1 MLKHPAGQR
10 RRVAVVGVGVIGASW
25 AAHFLARGMDVVATD
40 PAPGAADRLRESI
53 DRLWPALERLGLA
66 PGASRERLRF
76 VAPLPEALQEVDFVQ
91 ENAPENLEAKQRLIG
106 DIDAATQ
113 AGVLIAS
120 SSSGLL
126 PSDLQKLC
134 RKDPG
139 RVLIGHPFHPPH
151 LMPLVEVVGGRQTV
165 PAAVDRAMAFYRE
178 AGKRP
183 IRLRQE
189 LPGHVA
195 NRLQAAM
202 WREAFSLVERGAAT
216 VEDID
221 AAIMHGPGLRWAI
234 LGPFLTLH
242 LTGGAGGM
250 AGILEHLG
258 PSVEAWWAQFTTP
271 RLTAELKQTVSEGA
285 RNLAERLG
293 GESLEAQRDALLI
306 ELLAL
311 KASRKDAFP
320 GSDCDAK

>member
-1 MLKHPAGQR
+1 MRKNQVGQP
-10 RRVAVVGVGVIGASW
+10 RRVAVVGAGVIGTSW
-25 AAHFLARGMDVVATD
+25 AAHFLSRGMEVVATD
-40 PAPGAADRLRESI
+40 PAPGAAERLRESI
-53 DRLWPALERLGLA
+53 NRLWPVLERLGLA
-66 PGASRERLRF
+66 SGASRERLRF
-76 VAPLPEALQEVDFVQ
+76 VDHLSDALRDVDFVQ
-91 ENAPENLEAKQRLIG
+91 ENAQESLEAKQRLIS
-106 DIDAATQ
+106 DIDAAAP

-151 LMPLVEVVGGRQTV
+151 LMPLVEVVGGRQTDSASID
-165 PAAVDRAMAFYRE
+165 AAMVFYKE
-178 AGKRP
+178 VGKHP

-189 LPGHVA
+189 LPGHIA
-195 NRLQAAM
+195 NRLQAAL
-202 WREAFSLVERGAAT
+202 WREAFSLVECGAAT

-242 LTGGAGGM
+242 LTGGSGGM
-250 AGILEHLG
+250 AGILDHLG

-271 RLTAELKQTVSEGA
+271 RITTELKQTVSEEV
-285 RNLAERLG
+285 RSLAKRLG
-293 GESLEAQRDALLI
+293 GHSLEAQRDALLI

-311 KASRKDAFP
+311 KTSRNDALS
-320 GSDCDAK
+320 GCYHDAK

>member
-1 MLKHPAGQR
+1 MPKVLADQA
-10 RRVAVVGVGVIGASW
+10 RRVTVVGTGVIGTSW
-25 AAHFLARGMDVVATD
+25 AAHFLARGFEVVATD
-40 PAPGAADRLRESI
+40 PAPGAAARLRESL

-66 PGASRERLRF
+66 PDASRSRLRF
-76 VAPLPEALQEVDFVQ
+76 ADDLDESLRDTGFVQ
-91 ENAPENLEAKQRLIG
+91 ENTQENLEAKQRLIG
-106 DIDAATQ
+106 DIDVATP

-134 RKDPG
+134 RQDPG

-151 LMPLVEVVGGRQTV
+151 LMPLVEVVGGRLTD
-165 PAAVDRAMAFYRE
+165 PGALERAMDFYRA
-178 AGKRP
+178 AGKKP

-195 NRLQAAM
+195 NRLQAAL

-221 AAIMHGPGLRWAI
+221 TAIMHGPGLRWAI

-250 AGILEHLG
+250 AGILDHLG

-271 RLTAELKQTVSEGA
+271 RLTSELKRAVSEDVVA
-285 RNLAERLG
+285 LAETMG
-293 GESLEAQRDALLI
+293 GASVEARRDALLI

-311 KASRKDAFP
+311 KAGRMNALAEGPD
-320 GSDCDAK
+320 DAK